1 MRTWADPRMVDPS
14 IEPTKRRPNQCYAG
28 TPVKANRSA
37 HGIAAACTLRGW
49 LGMWS
54 LRVAQTRAA
63 PHLARC
69 ANTFE
74 FGFGPVDSVRSLVA
88 RVAPS
93 EVLHAAL
100 ESPVENPPPYWQ
112 AAAEQGLQGVHL
124 AESVGGQGFG
134 ILELAVVLAEFGY
147 GAVPGPFV
155 PSAIASALIAAH
167 DPQAKVL
174 AELATGAAIAAY
186 ALDSG
191 LTATRHGDVLVI
203 RGEVRAVPAAAQAS
217 VLVLPVAI
225 ESRDEW
231 VVLRN
236 DQLEIEAVK
245 SLDPLRPIAHVRA
258 NAVDVSDDALLSNLT
273 MTTAHALM
281 STLLSAEAVGVARWA
296 TDTASAY
303 AKIREQFG
311 RPIGQFQAIKHK
323 CAEMIADTERAT
335 AAVWDAARA
344 LDDAGESSS
353 DVEFAAAVAATLAPA
368 TAQRCTQDC
377 IQVHGGI
384 GFTWEHDT
392 NVYYRRAL
400 MLAACFGRSSE
411 YPQRVVDTATT
422 AGMRPVDIDLDPST
436 EKLRAQIRAEVAALK
451 AMPREPRT
459 VAIAEGGWVLP
470 YLPKPWGRAAS
481 PVEQII
487 IAQEFTAGRVKRP
500 QIAIATWIVPSIV
513 AFGTDNQKQ
522 RLLPPT
528 FRGDIFWCQLFSEPG
543 AGSDLASLAT
553 KATRVDGG
561 WRITGQKIWT
571 TGAQYSQWGALL
583 ARTDPSAPKH
593 NGITYFLLD
602 MKSEGVQVKPLRE
615 LTGKEFFNTVYLD
628 DVFVPDELVLGEVN
642 RGWEVSRNTLTAERV
657 SIGGSDST
665 FLPTLG
671 EFVDF
676 VRDYR
681 FEGQFDQVARHRA
694 GQLIAEGHATKLLNL
709 RSTLLT
715 LAGGDP
721 MAPAAISKLL
731 SMRTGQGYAEFA
743 VSSFGTD
750 AVIGDTERLPG
761 KWGEYLLASRA
772 TTIYGGTSEVQLN
785 IIAERLLGL
794 PRDP

>member
-1 MRTWADPRMVDPS
+1 MS
-14 IEPTKRRPNQCYAG
+14 IAI
-28 TPVKANRSA
+28 TPE
-37 HGIAAACTLRGW
+37 HYE
-49 LGMWS
+49 
-54 LRVAQTRAA
+54 
-63 PHLARC
+63 LA
-69 ANTFE
+69 
-74 FGFGPVDSVRSLVA
+74 DSVRSLVA

-273 MTTAHALM
+273 MTTTHALM

-400 MLAACFGRSSE
+400 MLAACFGRGSE